1 MRDALVARAVP
12 SSRAA
17 RGRET
22 LVGLAVLIGVAL
34 LPGSLLLAQTPAF
47 KSSVATVPLYV
58 TVTDGDGRLV
68 PGLTQ
73 QDFEVYDNDKKQELT
88 LFRSDVTPFTATV
101 MLDTSLSMALL
112 TELLKNAT
120 EQFVIRMLPDD
131 LARVGYF
138 NDKIEFTS
146 EFTNDRDALIRSLDH
161 VDFGNPTRLWDAV
174 DFGLDA
180 LEPLDERRVIVV
192 FTDGDDTDSRRSRG
206 DVLERTRA
214 TGIIVYAIGLDSELV
229 VDGRR
234 IRTSP
239 DRGLRGLAEESG
251 GGFFHLE
258 KRDELGSAFTRV
270 VQELHTQYVLGFTP
284 EVFDDEVHELEV
296 KLKRRGLRART
307 RRSYVASAQPTK
319 TQ

>member
-1 MRDALVARAVP
+1 MQDLAASGMAHRTKAAQVRATPLALALLI
-12 SSRAA
+12 
-17 RGRET
+17 GIT
-22 LVGLAVLIGVAL
+22 LV
-34 LPGSLLLAQTPAF
+34 PGSLVIAQTPAF

-58 TVTDGDGRLV
+58 TVTDDDGRLV
-68 PGLTQ
+68 PGLTR
-73 QDFEVYDNDKKQELT
+73 QDFEVFDNDEKQELT
-88 LFRSDVTPFTATV
+88 LFRSDVTPFTATI

-112 TELLKNAT
+112 TERLKSAA
-120 EQFVIRMLPDD
+120 EQFMIRMLPDD

-138 NDKIEFTS
+138 NDKIEFTG
-146 EFTNDRDALIRSLDH
+146 EFTNDRDALIESLEH

-174 DFGLDA
+174 DFGLEA
-180 LEPLDERRVIVV
+180 LEPLDERRVVVV

-206 DVLERTRA
+206 DVVERTRA

-258 KRDELGSAFTRV
+258 KSDELGSAFTRI

-284 EVFDDEVHELEV
+284 QVFDDKVHELEV

-307 RRSYVASAQPTK
+307 RRSYVASAQPAK

>member
-1 MRDALVARAVP
+1 MQDVSSARNDAT
-12 SSRAA
+12 
-17 RGRET
+17 T
-22 LVGLAVLIGVAL
+22 LRVTPLTLAVLMAATLV
-34 LPGSLLLAQTPAF
+34 PGSLLTAQTPAF

-58 TVTDGDGRLV
+58 TVTDENGRLV
-68 PGLTQ
+68 PGLTR
-73 QDFEVYDNDKKQELT
+73 QDFEVYDNDEKQELT
-88 LFRSDVTPFTATV
+88 LFRSDVTPFTATI

-112 TELLKNAT
+112 TEHLKLAA
-120 EQFVIRMLPDD
+120 EQFVMRMLPED

-146 EFTNDRDALIRSLDH
+146 EFANDRDALIASLEH

-174 DFGLDA
+174 DFCLEALD
-180 LEPLDERRVIVV
+180 PLDERRVVVV
-192 FTDGDDTDSRRSRG
+192 FTDGDDTDSRRSRR

-239 DRGLRGLAEESG
+239 DGGLRGLAEESG

-258 KRDELGSAFTRV
+258 KSDELGSAFTRV

-284 EVFDDEVHELEV
+284 KAFDNEVHELEV

-307 RRSYVASAQPTK
+307 RQSYVASAQPAT